1 MRKLAKNRKGTAEV
15 IGAIMLI
22 MILVFFFTNVYL
34 WHDVATKD
42 ANQLYLKQINS
53 TFKIQQTGNNMLVVT
68 ANGGS
73 DISLSRLWIV
83 QDWTGGVHLYADLG
97 NVNVPAGENYTITF
111 TGSSSSSSEQVA
123 ANQQTGGVVVD
134 YEPASG
140 QSITCSV
147 INTLGV
153 IESTTFTQ
161 TS

>member
-1 MRKLAKNRKGTAEV
+1 MQKLAKNSKGTAEV

-34 WHDVATKD
+34 WHDVVTKD

-53 TFKIQQTGNNMLVVT
+53 TFKIQQTGDNALVVT

-73 DISLSRLWIV
+73 DIYLSRLWIV
-83 QDWTGGVHLYADLG
+83 QDWTGGTHLYADLA

-111 TGSSSSSSEQVA
+111 TGSSSSASEQVA
-123 ANQQTGGVVVD
+123 ANQQTGGVVVN

-140 QSITCSV
+140 QSIPCNV

-153 IESTTFTQ
+153 IESTTFEQ